1 MDPATSEVQEGDTPV
16 AVDWVPP
23 SSAVDDVTMDDTPV
37 DVRVASLSTSDHEVE
52 DGEILDEAM
61 DVLDSQAAVPPTL
74 EAATTHVLIEDIP
87 VAAVQAPMTF
97 VVAEVT
103 MGENLVHDGGASDP
117 TYDHEIEK
125 GQSILEVVSETPQ
138 AATVEELAKD
148 IPVVA
153 VVAPPTSGDAEMT
166 MGENPVVV
174 GGASGGQSITEA
186 VPTTSEATTVEVGK
200 ADVLVP
206 AVQAPPT
213 SVAAE
218 TANLDKVVL
227 DVSDYLP
234 IVTPDVTQNVRESSG
249 ISNDREMLKVLNNF
263 CEAVP
268 LDQDLQTCAPLVE
281 SDTPESSTRV
291 PDPKVASG
299 PQSEADLEA
308 IGHRNVVESVAAAK
322 DDTERGLPMNVAIGV
337 PFDVESMREY
347 FPDYNDKQWAG
358 GKISIVTHCTDQ
370 FLLDNWENWFR
381 TSIGGRKD
389 GFRAEVRK
397 NFLFFA
403 GLEKHGLKVDWTTVD
418 KSRNVREI
426 STADRHAA
434 RVELWKRKTVFRG
447 SLLYPEEPKL
457 RYDERV
463 PRKTRRKRTSRAS
476 STPEGNET
484 SPGTKKPTKRKLNL
498 NPPKSR
504 SSSPEVPRRIQPGRK
519 GKRKVDEEATANIE
533 RKGKRKA
540 DEHPSPEPEEKKERS
555 DDSDEDSD
563 ESIREQ
569 AEPIQ
574 YTRFAELG
582 ESERE
587 KRRYGYMDKFIS
599 ETIRDEIEKHTR
611 PLKEEIERLNDIIE
625 ETARIALEQ
634 EQIYKLVNKR
644 EINLATLVA
653 TKFKEVRLRGHSES
667 IANCDELNFLVTRK
681 EKPVYHTDYDD
692 FLEARKFGLKGSQWE
707 KYAGVM
713 RDDLEVKCPVC
724 QDYIGLL
731 PHMCPGTCPCKYHI
745 GCFWPAASRRSVCT
759 VCKVP
764 FASKTYEFFNT
775 RHIPPAS
782 KGSINPDTGE
792 LELDADQALDNEIH
806 ADVMAGRR
814 DSFGPNNVDCARQ
827 SEDEKLW
834 RRLVHKFLE
843 IWHHGNDDVK
853 FHTGYMK
860 MKDPSL
866 RSALEHTH
874 NRLVQELEEEGRNSG
889 LEESYI
895 ERMVSVFNDH
905 INKTGDKNVKPMVY
919 LRDWDENADA
929 AGPSYAPMEISS
941 EHDDEENDETYKPTA
956 KSKASGSRKRVAH
969 KPLKRGP
976 RKPAPPHNPW
986 ITLSPETK
994 KSVQP
999 KIMVRGDIINTFME
1013 VTFSQLPPSMTG
1025 CRYLSTYWFPKVE
1038 AIHLDKSDW
1047 VGQME
1052 AARKW
1057 ILPSPVVDWAEVPF
1071 MFIPIH
1077 SHLHWSLMV
1086 IHISTITG
1094 DQRFINGYHLDS
1106 NPGIHLID
1114 RVGTHVQA
1122 WLRHTVKNIGQPFM
1136 GRIVPV
1142 KVVKQQNTYDC
1153 GVHVMA
1159 LTRRLI
1165 EQGESLGTLLA
1176 KDRIHKLVKVADVKQ
1191 LRNEILEYV
1200 SAV

>member
-1 MDPATSEVQEGDTPV
+1 MTSVIV
-16 AVDWVPP
+16 
-23 SSAVDDVTMDDTPV
+23 
-37 DVRVASLSTSDHEVE
+37 
-52 DGEILDEAM
+52 
-61 DVLDSQAAVPPTL
+61 
-74 EAATTHVLIEDIP
+74 
-87 VAAVQAPMTF
+87 
-97 VVAEVT
+97 EVT
-103 MGENLVHDGGASDP
+103 MGENLVDDGGASDP

-125 GQSILEVVSETPQ
+125 GQSILEVVPKTPQ
-138 AATVEELAKD
+138 AAMVEELVED

-153 VVAPPTSGDAEMT
+153 VVAPSTSADAEMT

-200 ADVLVP
+200 ADIPVA

-213 SVAAE
+213 SVATEVTMVESVVVHGGAFEPTYDHEVVKRQLFHEAVPTTLEAQETEPSKPADSTMNPERFQELLHNIRSTRNDTHPVAE
-218 TANLDKVVL
+218 GSTPTKIQDVQQEVPTPGTAANLDKVVL

-234 IVTPDVTQNVRESSG
+234 IVTADVKQNARESSG
-249 ISNDREMLKVLNNF
+249 ISNDRELLKVLNNF

-268 LDQDLQTCAPLVE
+268 LEQDLQTSAPPVE
-281 SDTPESSTRV
+281 SDIPESSTRV

-308 IGHRNVVESVAAAK
+308 IGRGNVVESVAATK

-337 PFDVESMREY
+337 PFDVESMWEY
-347 FPDYNDKQWAG
+347 FPEYNDKQWAG
-358 GKISIVTHCTDQ
+358 GKINIVTHCTDQ

-418 KSRNVREI
+418 KSRNVREN
-426 STADRHAA
+426 
-434 RVELWKRKTVFRG
+434 
-447 SLLYPEEPKL
+447 LLPIDMQL
-457 RYDERV
+457 A
-463 PRKTRRKRTSRAS
+463 AS

-519 GKRKVDEEATANIE
+519 GKRKVDKEATANIE
-533 RKGKRKA
+533 RKGKRKV
-540 DEHPSPEPEEKKERS
+540 DEHPSPEPAVKKERS

-611 PLKEEIERLNDIIE
+611 PLKEEIERLNEIIE

-667 IANCDELNFLVTRK
+667 IANCDELNFLVTRN
-681 EKPVYHTDYDD
+681 EKPVYTTDYDD

-713 RDDLEVKCPVC
+713 RNDLEVKCPVC

-731 PHMCPGTCPCKYHI
+731 PHMCPGTCACKYHI
-745 GCFWPAASRRSVCT
+745 GCFWPAASRRSVCI

-814 DSFGPNNVDCARQ
+814 DSFGPNNVDRARQ

-834 RRLVHKFLE
+834 RHLVHKFLQ

-956 KSKASGSRKRVAH
+956 KSKASGSRKRVVH

-986 ITLSPETK
+986 ITLSHETK

-1025 CRYLSTYWFPKVE
+1025 SRYLSTYWFPKVE
-1038 AIHLDKSDW
+1038 AIDMDKPDW

-1077 SHLHWSLMV
+1077 SHLHWSLMI
-1086 IHISTITG
+1086 IHISAIQG
-1094 DQRFINGYHLDS
+1094 DQRFIHVYHLDS
-1106 NPGIHLID
+1106 NPGIHLIN

-1122 WLRHTVKNIGQPFM
+1122 WFRHTVKNIGQPYM
-1136 GRIVPV
+1136 GRIVLV

-1176 KDRIHKLVKVADVKQ
+1176 KDGIHKLAKVADVKQ

-1200 SAV
+1200 STV

>member
-1 MDPATSEVQEGDTPV
+1 
-16 AVDWVPP
+16 
-23 SSAVDDVTMDDTPV
+23 
-37 DVRVASLSTSDHEVE
+37 
-52 DGEILDEAM
+52 
-61 DVLDSQAAVPPTL
+61 
-74 EAATTHVLIEDIP
+74 
-87 VAAVQAPMTF
+87 
-97 VVAEVT
+97 
-103 MGENLVHDGGASDP
+103 
-117 TYDHEIEK
+117 
-125 GQSILEVVSETPQ
+125 
-138 AATVEELAKD
+138 
-148 IPVVA
+148 
-153 VVAPPTSGDAEMT
+153 
-166 MGENPVVV
+166 
-174 GGASGGQSITEA
+174 
-186 VPTTSEATTVEVGK
+186 
-200 ADVLVP
+200 
-206 AVQAPPT
+206 
-213 SVAAE
+213 
-218 TANLDKVVL
+218 
-227 DVSDYLP
+227 
-234 IVTPDVTQNVRESSG
+234 
-249 ISNDREMLKVLNNF
+249 MLKVLNNF

-299 PQSEADLEA
+299 PQSEADLEV
-308 IGHRNVVESVAAAK
+308 IGRGNVVENVAAAK
-322 DDTERGLPMNVAIGV
+322 DDTERGSPMNVAIGV

-347 FPDYNDKQWAG
+347 FPEYNDKQWAG
-358 GKISIVTHCTDQ
+358 GKINIVTHCTDQ

-381 TSIGGRKD
+381 TSIGGHKD
-389 GFRAEVRK
+389 GQVPRVFSGKATRHTT
-397 NFLFFA
+397 A
-403 GLEKHGLKVDWTTVD
+403 GWEKHGLKVDWTTVD

-426 STADRHAA
+426 YAKCADRHAA
-434 RVELWKRKTVFRG
+434 RVKLWKRKTVFRG
-447 SLLYPEEPKL
+447 SLLYHEEPKL

-476 STPEGNET
+476 STPEGNEI

-540 DEHPSPEPEEKKERS
+540 DEPPSPQPEEKKERS

-587 KRRYGYMDKFIS
+587 KRRYGYMDKFIN

-653 TKFKEVRLRGHSES
+653 TKFKEVRLRGHLES
-667 IANCDELNFLVTRK
+667 IANCDELNFLLTHN
-681 EKPVYHTDYDD
+681 EKPVYPTDYDD
-692 FLEARKFGLKGSQWE
+692 FLEAQKFGLKGSQWE

-731 PHMCPGTCPCKYHI
+731 PHMCPGTCACKYHI

-814 DSFGPNNVDCARQ
+814 DSFGPNNIDRARQ

-834 RRLVHKFLE
+834 RRLVHKFLQ
-843 IWHHGNDDVK
+843 IWHHGNGDVK
-853 FHTGYMK
+853 FHTRYMK

-866 RSALEHTH
+866 RSALQHTH
-874 NRLVQELEEEGRNSG
+874 NRLVQELEEEGKNSG
-889 LEESYI
+889 LVESYI

-905 INKTGDKNVKPMVY
+905 INKNGDKNVKPMVY

-941 EHDDEENDETYKPTA
+941 KHDDEENDKTYKPTA

-994 KSVQP
+994 KSVNTET
-999 KIMVRGDIINTFME
+999 IVRGDIINTFME
-1013 VTFSQLPPSMTG
+1013 ITFSQLPPSMIG
-1025 CRYLSTYWFPKVE
+1025 SRYLSTYWFPKVE
-1038 AIHLDKSDW
+1038 AIDSKKPDW
-1047 VGQME
+1047 IFQME

-1057 ILPSPVVDWAEVPF
+1057 ILPSPVLDWAEVPF
-1071 MFIPIH
+1071 IFISIH

-1086 IHISTITG
+1086 VHISSIGG
-1094 DQRFINGYHLDS
+1094 DRFVHVYHLDS
-1106 NPGIHLID
+1106 NPRIHLID
-1114 RVGTHVQA
+1114 RVGAYVQA
-1122 WLRHTVKNIGQPFM
+1122 WLRHTVKNIGQPYM
-1136 GRIVPV
+1136 GRVVPV

-1165 EQGESLGTLLA
+1165 EHGESLGTLLA
-1176 KDRIHKLVKVADVKQ
+1176 KNAIHKLVKVADVKQ
-1191 LRNEILEYV
+1191 LKNDILEYV
-1200 SAV
+1200 SGV

>member
-23 SSAVDDVTMDDTPV
+23 SSAVDDIDVTMDDTPV
-37 DVRVASLSTSDHEVE
+37 DVRVASLPASDHEVE

-61 DVLDSQAAVPPTL
+61 DVLDSQVVVPPTL
-74 EAATTHVLIEDIP
+74 EAATVHVLIEDIP
-87 VAAVQAPMTF
+87 VAAVQAPMTS

-103 MGENLVHDGGASDP
+103 MGENLVDDGGASDP
-117 TYDHEIEK
+117 TYDHEIGK
-125 GQSILEVVSETPQ
+125 GQSILEVVPKTLQ
-138 AATVEELAKD
+138 AVTVEKLVED

-153 VVAPPTSGDAEMT
+153 VMALPTSADAEMT
-166 MGENPVVV
+166 MGENPMEV
-174 GGASGGQSITEA
+174 GGASEPTYDHEVVKRQLFPEAIPTTFEGQETAPSSLADSTINPERFQELLQNIKSTRNDPHPVAEDITPTKIQDVQQA
-186 VPTTSEATTVEVGK
+186 VPTPGT
-200 ADVLVP
+200 
-206 AVQAPPT
+206 
-213 SVAAE
+213 
-218 TANLDKVVL
+218 TANLDKVL
-227 DVSDYLP
+227 Y
-234 IVTPDVTQNVRESSG
+234 
-249 ISNDREMLKVLNNF
+249 NF

-268 LDQDLQTCAPLVE
+268 LEQDLQTSAPYVV
-281 SDTPESSTRV
+281 SDTPESSNVTRV
-291 PDPKVASG
+291 LDPKVASG
-299 PQSEADLEA
+299 SQSKADLEA
-308 IGHRNVVESVAAAK
+308 IGCGNVVESVDGAK
-322 DDTERGLPMNVAIGV
+322 DDTEVTERGLPMNVAIGV

-347 FPDYNDKQWAG
+347 FPSYNDKQWAG
-358 GKISIVTHCTDQ
+358 GKINIVTHCTDQ

-389 GFRAEVRK
+389 VFRAEVRK

-426 STADRHAA
+426 SAADRHAA
-434 RVELWKRKTVFRG
+434 RVE
-447 SLLYPEEPKL
+447 
-457 RYDERV
+457 
-463 PRKTRRKRTSRAS
+463 AS

-504 SSSPEVPRRIQPGRK
+504 SPSPEVPRRVQRGRK

-540 DEHPSPEPEEKKERS
+540 DEQPSPEPAKKKERS

-563 ESIREQ
+563 ESIFEQ
-569 AEPIQ
+569 EEPIQ

-582 ESERE
+582 ESKRE
-587 KRRYGYMDKFIS
+587 KRRYGYMAKFIS

-611 PLKEEIERLNDIIE
+611 PLKEKIESLNEIID
-625 ETARIALEQ
+625 ETSRIALEQ

-667 IANCDELNFLVTRK
+667 IANCDELNFLVTCN
-681 EKPVYHTDYDD
+681 EKPVYPTDYDD
-692 FLEARKFGLKGSQWE
+692 FLEALKFGLKGSQWE
-707 KYAGVM
+707 KYAGVI
-713 RDDLEVKCPVC
+713 RDDLEMKCPVC

-731 PHMCPGTCPCKYHI
+731 PHICPGTCACKYHI

-759 VCKVP
+759 ACKVP

-775 RHIPPAS
+775 RHIAPVS
-782 KGSINPDTGE
+782 KSSINPDTGE
-792 LELDADQALDNEIH
+792 LELDANQALDNEIH

-814 DSFGPNNVDCARQ
+814 DSFGPNNVDRARQ

-834 RRLVHKFLE
+834 KRLVHKFLQ
-843 IWHHGNDDVK
+843 IWHHGNGDVK
-853 FHTGYMK
+853 FHIGYMK
-860 MKDPSL
+860 MEDQSL
-866 RSALEHTH
+866 RSLLEHTH

-919 LRDWDENADA
+919 LRDWEENADA
-929 AGPSYAPMEISS
+929 PGPSYQPMEISS
-941 EHDDEENDETYKPTA
+941 EHDDDENDETYKPTA

-969 KPLKRGP
+969 KPLRRGL

-986 ITLSPETK
+986 ITLYPETK
-994 KSVQP
+994 KSVQLE
-999 KIMVRGDIINTFME
+999 IMVRGDIINTFME

-1025 CRYLSTYWFPKVE
+1025 SRYLSTYWFPKVE

-1071 MFIPIH
+1071 IFIPIH
-1077 SHLHWSLMV
+1077 SHLHWSLMI
-1086 IHISTITG
+1086 IHISTIQE
-1094 DQRFINGYHLDS
+1094 DQRFIHVYHLDS

-1114 RVGTHVQA
+1114 KVGTHVQA
-1122 WLRHTVKNIGQPFM
+1122 WLRHTVKNIGQPYM
-1136 GRIVPV
+1136 GRIVPL

-1176 KDRIHKLVKVADVKQ
+1176 KDGIHKLVKVADVKQ

>member
-1 MDPATSEVQEGDTPV
+1 MDPATSEVQEGDIPV

-37 DVRVASLSTSDHEVE
+37 DVRVASLPASDHEVE

-74 EAATTHVLIEDIP
+74 EAATAHVLIEDIP
-87 VAAVQAPMTF
+87 VAAVQAPMTS

-103 MGENLVHDGGASDP
+103 TGENLVDDG
-117 TYDHEIEK
+117 
-125 GQSILEVVSETPQ
+125 
-138 AATVEELAKD
+138 
-148 IPVVA
+148 
-153 VVAPPTSGDAEMT
+153 
-166 MGENPVVV
+166 VVV
-174 GGASGGQSITEA
+174 GGASRGQSITEA

-200 ADVLVP
+200 ADVPVA

-218 TANLDKVVL
+218 VTMGESVVVHGGASEPTYDHEVVKRQLFPEAIPTTLEAQETAPSSLAHRGINQQRFQELLQNIRSTRNDPHPVAEDITPTKIQDVQQAVPTPSTAANLDKVVL
-227 DVSDYLP
+227 GVSDYLP
-234 IVTPDVTQNVRESSG
+234 IVSPDVTQNARESSG

-268 LDQDLQTCAPLVE
+268 LEQDLQTSAPPVE
-281 SDTPESSTRV
+281 SDTPESSIRV

-299 PQSEADLEA
+299 PQTEADLEA
-308 IGHRNVVESVAAAK
+308 IGRGNVVESVVAAK
-322 DDTERGLPMNVAIGV
+322 DDNDRGLPMNVAIGV

-347 FPDYNDKQWAG
+347 FPSYNDKQWAG
-358 GKISIVTHCTDQ
+358 GKINIVTHCTDQ

-426 STADRHAA
+426 SAADRHAA
-434 RVELWKRKTVFRG
+434 RVELWKRKTVFRS

-457 RYDERV
+457 RYDERT
-463 PRKTRRKRTSRAS
+463 PRKPRRKRTSRAS

-484 SPGTKKPTKRKLNL
+484 SPGSKKPTKRKLNL
-498 NPPKSR
+498 NRPKSR
-504 SSSPEVPRRIQPGRK
+504 SPSPDVPRRIQPGRK
-519 GKRKVDEEATANIE
+519 GKRKVDEEATSNIE

-540 DEHPSPEPEEKKERS
+540 DKQPSPQPAKKKERS
-555 DDSDEDSD
+555 DDSDEESD
-563 ESIREQ
+563 ESISEQ
-569 AEPIQ
+569 EEPIQ
-574 YTRFAELG
+574 YTRFALLG

-611 PLKEEIERLNDIIE
+611 PLKEEIERLNEIIE
-625 ETARIALEQ
+625 ETSRIAIEQ

-667 IANCDELNFLVTRK
+667 IADCDELNFLVTRN
-681 EKPVYHTDYDD
+681 EKPVYPTDYDD
-692 FLEARKFGLKGSQWE
+692 FLQARKFGLKGSQWE
-707 KYAGVM
+707 KYAGVI
-713 RDDLEVKCPVC
+713 RDDLEVKWPVC

-731 PHMCPGTCPCKYHI
+731 PHICPGTCTCKYHI

-814 DSFGPNNVDCARQ
+814 DSFGPNNVDRARQ

-834 RRLVHKFLE
+834 KRLVHKFLQ
-843 IWHHGNDDVK
+843 IWHHGNGDVK

-860 MKDPSL
+860 MENQSIRSL
-866 RSALEHTH
+866 LEHTH
-874 NRLVQELEEEGRNSG
+874 NRLVQELEEEGKNFG

-895 ERMVSVFNDH
+895 ERMVSIFNDH
-905 INKTGDKNVKPMVY
+905 INKTGDKNVKPMMY
-919 LRDWDENADA
+919 LRD
-929 AGPSYAPMEISS
+929 
-941 EHDDEENDETYKPTA
+941 
-956 KSKASGSRKRVAH
+956 
-969 KPLKRGP
+969 
-976 RKPAPPHNPW
+976 
-986 ITLSPETK
+986 
-994 KSVQP
+994 
-999 KIMVRGDIINTFME
+999 
-1013 VTFSQLPPSMTG
+1013 
-1025 CRYLSTYWFPKVE
+1025 
-1038 AIHLDKSDW
+1038 
-1047 VGQME
+1047 
-1052 AARKW
+1052 
-1057 ILPSPVVDWAEVPF
+1057 
-1071 MFIPIH
+1071 
-1077 SHLHWSLMV
+1077 
-1086 IHISTITG
+1086 
-1094 DQRFINGYHLDS
+1094 
-1106 NPGIHLID
+1106 
-1114 RVGTHVQA
+1114 
-1122 WLRHTVKNIGQPFM
+1122 
-1136 GRIVPV
+1136 
-1142 KVVKQQNTYDC
+1142 
-1153 GVHVMA
+1153 
-1159 LTRRLI
+1159 
-1165 EQGESLGTLLA
+1165 
-1176 KDRIHKLVKVADVKQ
+1176 
-1191 LRNEILEYV
+1191 
-1200 SAV
+1200 

>member
-37 DVRVASLSTSDHEVE
+37 DVRVASLPTSDHEVE

-74 EAATTHVLIEDIP
+74 EAATAHLLIEDIP
-87 VAAVQAPMTF
+87 VAAVQAPMTS

-125 GQSILEVVSETPQ
+125 GQSILEVVPETPQ

-153 VVAPPTSGDAEMT
+153 VVTSGDAEMT

-200 ADVLVP
+200 VDVPVP

-218 TANLDKVVL
+218 VTMVESVVVHGGASEPTYDHEVVKRQLFHEAVPTTLEAQETEPSKPADSTMNPERFQELLHNIRSTRNDTHPVAEGSTPTKIQDVQQEVPTPGTAANLDKVVL

-234 IVTPDVTQNVRESSG
+234 IVTPDVTQNARESSG
-249 ISNDREMLKVLNNF
+249 TSNDREMLKVLNNF

-291 PDPKVASG
+291 PNPKVASG

-308 IGHRNVVESVAAAK
+308 IGRGDVVESVAAAK

-347 FPDYNDKQWAG
+347 FPD
-358 GKISIVTHCTDQ
+358 
-370 FLLDNWENWFR
+370 NWENWFR

-389 GFRAEVRK
+389 GFQAEVRK

-426 STADRHAA
+426 SAADQHAA

-447 SLLYPEEPKL
+447 SLLYLEEPKL

-463 PRKTRRKRTSRAS
+463 PIKTRRKRTSRAS

-498 NPPKSR
+498 NHPKSR
-504 SSSPEVPRRIQPGRK
+504 SSSPEFPRRIQPGRK
-519 GKRKVDEEATANIE
+519 EKRKVDEEATANIE

-540 DEHPSPEPEEKKERS
+540 DEPPSPEPEEKKERS

-653 TKFKEVRLRGHSES
+653 TKFKEVCLRGHSES
-667 IANCDELNFLVTRK
+667 IANCDELNFLVTRN
-681 EKPVYHTDYDD
+681 EKPQGCH
-692 FLEARKFGLKGSQWE
+692 LE
-707 KYAGVM
+707 
-713 RDDLEVKCPVC
+713 
-724 QDYIGLL
+724 
-731 PHMCPGTCPCKYHI
+731 
-745 GCFWPAASRRSVCT
+745 
-759 VCKVP
+759 
-764 FASKTYEFFNT
+764 N
-775 RHIPPAS
+775 
-782 KGSINPDTGE
+782 
-792 LELDADQALDNEIH
+792 
-806 ADVMAGRR
+806 
-814 DSFGPNNVDCARQ
+814 
-827 SEDEKLW
+827 
-834 RRLVHKFLE
+834 
-843 IWHHGNDDVK
+843 
-853 FHTGYMK
+853 
-860 MKDPSL
+860 
-866 RSALEHTH
+866 
-874 NRLVQELEEEGRNSG
+874 
-889 LEESYI
+889 
-895 ERMVSVFNDH
+895 
-905 INKTGDKNVKPMVY
+905 
-919 LRDWDENADA
+919 
-929 AGPSYAPMEISS
+929 
-941 EHDDEENDETYKPTA
+941 
-956 KSKASGSRKRVAH
+956 
-969 KPLKRGP
+969 
-976 RKPAPPHNPW
+976 
-986 ITLSPETK
+986 IT
-994 KSVQP
+994 
-999 KIMVRGDIINTFME
+999 
-1013 VTFSQLPPSMTG
+1013 
-1025 CRYLSTYWFPKVE
+1025 
-1038 AIHLDKSDW
+1038 
-1047 VGQME
+1047 
-1052 AARKW
+1052 
-1057 ILPSPVVDWAEVPF
+1057 
-1071 MFIPIH
+1071 
-1077 SHLHWSLMV
+1077 
-1086 IHISTITG
+1086 
-1094 DQRFINGYHLDS
+1094 
-1106 NPGIHLID
+1106 
-1114 RVGTHVQA
+1114 
-1122 WLRHTVKNIGQPFM
+1122 
-1136 GRIVPV
+1136 
-1142 KVVKQQNTYDC
+1142 
-1153 GVHVMA
+1153 
-1159 LTRRLI
+1159 
-1165 EQGESLGTLLA
+1165 
-1176 KDRIHKLVKVADVKQ
+1176 
-1191 LRNEILEYV
+1191 
-1200 SAV
+1200 

>member
-1 MDPATSEVQEGDTPV
+1 MDPATSEVQEGDIPV

-37 DVRVASLSTSDHEVE
+37 DVRVASLPASDHEVE

-74 EAATTHVLIEDIP
+74 EAATAHVLIEDIP
-87 VAAVQAPMTF
+87 VAAVQAPMTS

-103 MGENLVHDGGASDP
+103 TGENLVDDGGASDP

-125 GQSILEVVSETPQ
+125 GQSILEVVPKTPQ
-138 AATVEELAKD
+138 AATVEELVKD
-148 IPVVA
+148 IPVV
-153 VVAPPTSGDAEMT
+153 VVVSPPTSADAEMT

-200 ADVLVP
+200 AYVP
-206 AVQAPPT
+206 VAAVQAPPT
-213 SVAAE
+213 SVVAE
-218 TANLDKVVL
+218 VTMGESVVVHGGASEPTYDHEVVKRQLFPEAIPTTLEAQETAPSSLADTANLDKVVL
-227 DVSDYLP
+227 GVSDYLP
-234 IVTPDVTQNVRESSG
+234 IVSPDVTQNARESSG

-268 LDQDLQTCAPLVE
+268 LEQDLQTSAPPVE

-299 PQSEADLEA
+299 PQTEADLEA
-308 IGHRNVVESVAAAK
+308 IGRGNVVESVVAAK
-322 DDTERGLPMNVAIGV
+322 DDTDRGLPMNVAIGV

-347 FPDYNDKQWAG
+347 FPSYNDKQWAG
-358 GKISIVTHCTDQ
+358 GKINIVTHCTDQ

-426 STADRHAA
+426 SAADQHAA
-434 RVELWKRKTVFRG
+434 RV
-447 SLLYPEEPKL
+447 
-457 RYDERV
+457 D
-463 PRKTRRKRTSRAS
+463 
-476 STPEGNET
+476 
-484 SPGTKKPTKRKLNL
+484 KKPTKRKLNL

-504 SSSPEVPRRIQPGRK
+504 SPSPDVPRRIQPGRK
-519 GKRKVDEEATANIE
+519 GKRKVDEEATSNIE

-540 DEHPSPEPEEKKERS
+540 DEQPSPQPTKKKERS

-563 ESIREQ
+563 ESIFEQ
-569 AEPIQ
+569 EEPIQ

-611 PLKEEIERLNDIIE
+611 PLKEEIERLNEIIE
-625 ETARIALEQ
+625 ETSPIAIEQ

-667 IANCDELNFLVTRK
+667 IANCDELNFLVTRN
-681 EKPVYHTDYDD
+681 EKPVYPTDYDD
-692 FLEARKFGLKGSQWE
+692 FLQARKFGLKGSQWE
-707 KYAGVM
+707 KYASVI
-713 RDDLEVKCPVC
+713 RDDLEVK
-724 QDYIGLL
+724 
-731 PHMCPGTCPCKYHI
+731 
-745 GCFWPAASRRSVCT
+745 F
-759 VCKVP
+759 CKVP

-814 DSFGPNNVDCARQ
+814 DSFGPNNVDRARQ

-834 RRLVHKFLE
+834 KRLVHKFLQ
-843 IWHHGNDDVK
+843 IWHHGNGDVK

-860 MKDPSL
+860 MEDQSL
-866 RSALEHTH
+866 RSLLEHTH
-874 NRLVQELEEEGRNSG
+874 NRLVQELEEEGRNFG

-905 INKTGDKNVKPMVY
+905 INKTGNKNVKPMVY
-919 LRDWDENADA
+919 LRD
-929 AGPSYAPMEISS
+929 
-941 EHDDEENDETYKPTA
+941 
-956 KSKASGSRKRVAH
+956 
-969 KPLKRGP
+969 
-976 RKPAPPHNPW
+976 
-986 ITLSPETK
+986 
-994 KSVQP
+994 
-999 KIMVRGDIINTFME
+999 
-1013 VTFSQLPPSMTG
+1013 
-1025 CRYLSTYWFPKVE
+1025 
-1038 AIHLDKSDW
+1038 
-1047 VGQME
+1047 
-1052 AARKW
+1052 
-1057 ILPSPVVDWAEVPF
+1057 
-1071 MFIPIH
+1071 
-1077 SHLHWSLMV
+1077 
-1086 IHISTITG
+1086 
-1094 DQRFINGYHLDS
+1094 
-1106 NPGIHLID
+1106 
-1114 RVGTHVQA
+1114 
-1122 WLRHTVKNIGQPFM
+1122 
-1136 GRIVPV
+1136 
-1142 KVVKQQNTYDC
+1142 
-1153 GVHVMA
+1153 
-1159 LTRRLI
+1159 
-1165 EQGESLGTLLA
+1165 
-1176 KDRIHKLVKVADVKQ
+1176 
-1191 LRNEILEYV
+1191 
-1200 SAV
+1200 